1 MKKHSKLI
9 AGLFIVFITGFVV
22 VWFLFPAAEQ
32 KLCKEFLTLLYTSDG
47 SRFQQL
53 QKELGASGPGSS
65 AASGVYPVPAEPY
78 ERYYEHF
85 NTLLS
90 SSAYESFAA
99 NGHMLDVDKFCTDNH
114 TNLKVNSISFKQDIR
129 FKGGIQYRY
138 SIVIGSD
145 YVATE
150 TQGVLVL
157 KRVHLGKYLIDYFK
171 PFERQPFKNLL

>member
-1 MKKHSKLI
+1 
-9 AGLFIVFITGFVV
+9 
-22 VWFLFPAAEQ
+22 
-32 KLCKEFLTLLYTSDG
+32 
-47 SRFQQL
+47 
-53 QKELGASGPGSS
+53 
-65 AASGVYPVPAEPY
+65 
-78 ERYYEHF
+78 
-85 NTLLS
+85 
-90 SSAYESFAA
+90 
-99 NGHMLDVDKFCTDNH
+99 MLDVDKFCTDNH